1 MSILYN
7 KTAIKYWYTRNDYG
21 VSKFDTSWVS
31 FACNVQPIQV
41 SQWYN
46 GTWFDDATVY
56 KLKNLYCD
64 YSWIVVGDKIDVDWV
79 IYIVKSVQKRDWTLR
94 KFYKVT
100 ISESEWT

>member
-31 FACNVQPIQV
+31 FACNVQPLDQAD
-41 SQWYN
+41 
-46 GTWFDDATVY
+46 GFDEATVY
-56 KLKNLYCD
+56 KMKKLYCD

-79 IYIVKSVQKRDWTLR
+79 IYIVKSFQKRDGVLR
-94 KFYKVT
+94 KFYKA
-100 ISESEWT
+100 IIQESEWN